1 VPFIRQSFISLAF
14 RRQAV
19 VPGQLNSQDPAVVV
33 SSTHLSALARLDFHG
48 QNWHPEIVMNEK
60 QSMRPLQEA
69 QVPSQQL
76 VVGDPAD
83 RSTLLAELHLYE
95 SAGTGDPCD
104 RSDGIREIPTSGGSE
119 ISLHADAFDGLAVR
133 LNIAPTACKVSEVAT
148 TELLAELRRRGAM
161 TGIHAA
167 IGALYDQLER
177 QGLLQDDRCTLS
189 YLANRLRLEEARAS
203 SADGAQ
209 GSVRF
214 WQEKI
219 DRLASRPA
227 G

>member
-1 VPFIRQSFISLAF
+1 MPFIRQSFISLAF

-69 QVPSQQL
+69 QVPPSSLLSETLPTGAPCWQSCT
-76 VVGDPAD
+76 
-83 RSTLLAELHLYE
+83 STRVPE
-95 SAGTGDPCD
+95 
-104 RSDGIREIPTSGGSE
+104 REIHATGRMGSVRFPRAVVARSPFTPTPSMALQFGST
-119 ISLHADAFDGLAVR
+119 SRPRLAKCPR
-133 LNIAPTACKVSEVAT
+133 SRQRNF
-148 TELLAELRRRGAM
+148 AELRRRGAM

>member
-1 VPFIRQSFISLAF
+1 
-14 RRQAV
+14 
-19 VPGQLNSQDPAVVV
+19 
-33 SSTHLSALARLDFHG
+33 
-48 QNWHPEIVMNEK
+48 
-60 QSMRPLQEA
+60 
-69 QVPSQQL
+69 
-76 VVGDPAD
+76 
-83 RSTLLAELHLYE
+83 
-95 SAGTGDPCD
+95 
-104 RSDGIREIPTSGGSE
+104 
-119 ISLHADAFDGLAVR
+119 
-133 LNIAPTACKVSEVAT
+133 
-148 TELLAELRRRGAM
+148 M

-177 QGLLQDDRCTLS
+177 EGLLQDDRSTLS

-214 WQEKI
+214 WQGKI